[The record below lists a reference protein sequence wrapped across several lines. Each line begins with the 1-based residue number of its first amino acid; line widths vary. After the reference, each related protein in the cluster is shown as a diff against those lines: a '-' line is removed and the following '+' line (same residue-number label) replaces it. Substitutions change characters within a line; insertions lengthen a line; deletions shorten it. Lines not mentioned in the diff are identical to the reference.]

1 MASIN
6 FFSRIG
12 NLWKG
17 FLSLFVADIE
27 TAHPEI
33 AYENAINSLIQKY
46 TRLQSATAAIIR
58 RRDDLSS
65 RYNDS
70 TKQRDQINA
79 DLNSAMAT
87 NQDDLALVLIQKK
100 NAVESDL
107 KDLQTEAE
115 QARTDANE
123 AKSSVLSVKSEIDK
137 LKAEKDRMLAKVQ
150 SAQARISI
158 QQQIEGLSVDAEVQT
173 LDRVREHI
181 KNTVAQANLGQEL
194 HDSDLNVR
202 LQKLRDKGGDIT
214 AKAQLDEMKKAR
226 DSQAAANKQ
235 M

>member
-123 AKSSVLSVKSEIDK
+123 AKSSLLSVKSEIDK

-226 DSQAAANKQ
+226 DSQVAANKQ